1 MNRLE
6 QMYKRIEK
14 RGKGNDK
21 ELKFQKKTWEKIALQ
36 FQACADLSL
45 MKARQFKKN

>member
-14 RGKGNDK
+14 RAKVKDK
-21 ELKFQKKTWEKIALQ
+21 DTKLQQKTWEKIALQ
-36 FQACADLSL
+36 FQALADLSL
-45 MKARQFKKN
+45 MKAKQFKKN